1 LTSKINPLGIIWLN
15 ILNHPLK
22 ELERVARAEKKYL
35 PPLNSKVEY
44 RIENE
49 LRRLWNYP
57 QNSNRPVFNGEKKK
71 NHRAQ
76 HVVHKM
82 QAGRL
87 G

>member
-1 LTSKINPLGIIWLN
+1 MEYSKSS
-15 ILNHPLK
+15 
-22 ELERVARAEKKYL
+22 LERIRKSRSGGKKYL

-82 QAGRL
+82 QAG
-87 G
+87 GVG